1 MKINVCNK
9 LWELV
14 VIDTNLEPNRKLK
27 YFHRNTRLPFVMT
40 EDEEWLMN
48 ERIKELE
55 KIEKTINETKLKQK
69 SYKK

>member
-1 MKINVCNK
+1 
-9 LWELV
+9 
-14 VIDTNLEPNRKLK
+14 
-27 YFHRNTRLPFVMT
+27 MT